1 MTAARDRRV
10 REAEGVKRTPLPPAL
25 AAAPFSVAGSGLSR
39 NRLRAADLD
48 RSIYG
53 MRVNANQPLDLV
65 TRCRTITLR
74 IRDDAIVS
82 HATAAMLWGAPL
94 PPHVEREQAVHVSVP
109 APESAP
115 HARGIRG
122 HSTTRLPGDVATRS
136 GVAVTSP
143 ARTWCDLAVVLDL
156 GDLVAVGDYLV
167 SRRLPLVTIAE
178 IRGRLALMG
187 SGRGI
192 RMARRAVD
200 LVRDASESRPE
211 SRLRVILAVAGL
223 PEPTINHTLVDTE
236 TGKHLRPD
244 FLFAE
249 AKVIL
254 EYQGDYHRSRSQ
266 WRKDM
271 TRRSRLEAQGWYV
284 MEINADDLGDPV
296 ELVARIRSVL
306 ARRTR

>member
-1 MTAARDRRV
+1 M
-10 REAEGVKRTPLPPAL
+10 
-25 AAAPFSVAGSGLSR
+25 
-39 NRLRAADLD
+39 
-48 RSIYG
+48 
-53 MRVNANQPLDLV
+53 
-65 TRCRTITLR
+65 
-74 IRDDAIVS
+74 
-82 HATAAMLWGAPL
+82 
-94 PPHVEREQAVHVSVP
+94 
-109 APESAP
+109 
-115 HARGIRG
+115 
-122 HSTTRLPGDVATRS
+122 
-136 GVAVTSP
+136 TSP
-143 ARTWCDLAVVLDL
+143 ARTWCDLAAVLDL

-178 IRGRLALMG
+178 IRGRLELMR

-192 RMARRAVD
+192 RLARRAVD

-236 TGKHLRPD
+236 TGNHLRPD
-244 FLFAE
+244 FLFAD

-254 EYQGDYHRSRSQ
+254 EYQGDYHRSMSQ